1 VPSAYGVFPHLD
13 VAAEAAGESCIITA
27 MIALQQH
34 EPVPLMELTAT
45 TVGWVLTASPQG
57 RNISVGITLADDYPA
72 FNVSF
77 S

>member
-1 VPSAYGVFPHLD
+1 MPAAHGVFPFLD

-34 EPVPLMELTAT
+34 EPVPPMELTAT
-45 TVGWVLTASPQG
+45 TDGWVLTASPQG

-72 FNVSF
+72 FNVSL

>member
-1 VPSAYGVFPHLD
+1 
-13 VAAEAAGESCIITA
+13 
-27 MIALQQH
+27 MIALRQH

-72 FNVSF
+72 FNVSLR
-77 S
+77 